1 MALRTSIGTVTMGS
15 GAASS
20 GTTVLRG
27 ATSGHVVMP
36 DAFSGTVLGF
46 NTSADGS
53 IYRALTNASG
63 AVTPAASMAGSK
75 AYPLPSELFG
85 AHSFY
90 FTAGTVQAAAR
101 SFIVHLKGGD

>member
-1 MALRTSIGTVTMGS
+1 MPLRETFGTVTMGS

-20 GTTVLRG
+20 GTLSLRG

-36 DAFSGTVLGF
+36 DALSGTVLGF

-53 IYRALTNASG
+53 TYRPLYNSAGVVALSAS
-63 AVTPAASMAGSK
+63 VAGSR

-85 AHSFY
+85 AHSFCL
-90 FTAGTVQAAAR
+90 TAGTVQAAAR
-101 SFIVHLKGGD
+101 SFIVYLKGGD

>member
-1 MALRTSIGTVTMGS
+1 MALRTFVGTVTMGS

-20 GTTVLRG
+20 GTVGLRG

-36 DAFSGTVLGF
+36 DAFSGTVLTF
-46 NTSADGS
+46 MTSADGS
-53 IYRALTNASG
+53 TYRALYNSAG
-63 AVTPAASMAGSK
+63 VVAPAASVAGSR

-90 FTAGTVQAAAR
+90 LSAGTVQAAAR
-101 SFIVHLKGGD
+101 SFVVFLKGGN